1 MNLTTMTTS
10 PISPCAV
17 QGGGTLTSTQQER
30 EAVVTRLG
38 DHSGSENTAQSESIF
53 IGLMIIGVTAAS

>member
-1 MNLTTMTTS
+1 MQMNLTTMTTS

-17 QGGGTLTSTQQER
+17 QGGGTLTSTQRSER

-38 DHSGSENTAQSESIF
+38 DHRGSENTAQSESIF
-53 IGLMIIGVTAAS
+53 IDS